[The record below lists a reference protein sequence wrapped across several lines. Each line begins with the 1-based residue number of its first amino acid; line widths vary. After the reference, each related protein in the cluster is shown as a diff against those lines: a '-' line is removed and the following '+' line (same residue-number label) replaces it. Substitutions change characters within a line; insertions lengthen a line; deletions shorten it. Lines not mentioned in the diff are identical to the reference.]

1 MTGANPTPPYRT
13 SPPDLIVRQL
23 RWSDFEPLRDLYYLL
38 YEERK
43 VQRDIGLTL
52 FRTPPSNFEE
62 VSWFTGLYRAVQSGD
77 AVAAVAERNGHVVG
91 SCVVR
96 RVGLSESSEAGHV
109 GLLGILVHR
118 DHRGAGA
125 GRALLAHALAQ
136 CRAKFEI
143 VRLSV
148 FSVNVRARK
157 LYEEFGFRYIGT
169 VPRHV
174 LRDGEYFD
182 EDLMVLDLGPTDENR

>member
-1 MTGANPTPPYRT
+1 VTAANRT
-13 SPPDLIVRQL
+13 SPHRPPPTDLVVREL
-23 RWSDFEPLRDLYYLL
+23 RWSDFEPLRDLYFLL

-43 VQRDIGLTL
+43 VQRDIGFTL
-52 FRTPPSNFEE
+52 HRSRPSNLEE
-62 VSWFTGLYRAVQSGD
+62 VGWFSGLYRAVQSGD
-77 AVAAVAERNGHVVG
+77 SLASVAERNGQVVG
-91 SCVVR
+91 SCVVS
-96 RVGLSESSEAGHV
+96 RVGPSESSEAAHY

-118 DHRGAGA
+118 DHRGAGV
-125 GRALLAHALAQ
+125 GRALLAHALGQ
-136 CRAKFEI
+136 CRGKFEL

-174 LRDGEYFD
+174 RRDGEYFD
-182 EDLMVLDLGPTDENR
+182 EDLMVLDLGQADANR